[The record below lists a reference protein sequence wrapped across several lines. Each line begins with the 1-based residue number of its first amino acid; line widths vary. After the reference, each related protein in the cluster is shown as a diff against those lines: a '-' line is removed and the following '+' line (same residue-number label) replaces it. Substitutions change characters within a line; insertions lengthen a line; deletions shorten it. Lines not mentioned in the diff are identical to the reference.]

1 MRYRVD
7 ALASRAGVSVDTVR
21 FYQARGLLDAPQ
33 REGRLAYYSDEHLE
47 NLARIRALK
56 DKGFTLASIR
66 RLLAGDLDPADEAL
80 VTALV
85 APSADDGDPA
95 PSGSA
100 VRPSPSRGRLTLDEL
115 AERTGV
121 SPALLVAIER
131 EGLLFP
137 EMDDGSAT
145 YSTGDAAIVEA
156 GLRLLQAGIPLAE
169 LLELARAHDRA
180 VRPIVERA
188 VELFDR
194 HVRRP
199 MRDSE
204 PSGDDAAKRLVD
216 AFNTTFG
223 ATTALVAH
231 HFGSLLLKIAQQ
243 RIEESGR

>member
-7 ALASRAGVSVDTVR
+7 ALASRAGVSVDTIR
-21 FYQARGLLDAPQ
+21 FYQAKGLLDAPQ
-33 REGRLAYYSDEHLE
+33 REGRVAYYSDRHLE
-47 NLARIRALK
+47 TLVRIRDLK

-80 VTALV
+80 VAALV
-85 APSADDGDPA
+85 APPDADEA
-95 PSGSA
+95 PE
-100 VRPSPSRGRLTLDEL
+100 RLTLDEL
-115 AERTGV
+115 ASRTGV

-131 EGLLFP
+131 EGLLIP
-137 EMDDGSAT
+137 EINDGSASYT
-145 YSTGDAAIVEA
+145 ASDAAIVEA
-156 GLRLLQAGIPLAE
+156 GLRLLEAGIPLAD

-199 MRDSE
+199 LRDTE
-204 PSGDDAAKRLVD
+204 PAGEEAGKRLVD
-216 AFNTTFG
+216 AFNATFG

-231 HFGSLLLKIAQQ
+231 HFGSLLLATAQQ
-243 RIEESGR
+243 RVEESAH

>member
-1 MRYRVD
+1 
-7 ALASRAGVSVDTVR
+7 VSVDTVR
-21 FYQARGLLDAPQ
+21 FYQAKGLLDAPQ
-33 REGRLAYYSDEHLE
+33 REGRVAYYSDRHLE
-47 NLARIRALK
+47 TLGRIRDLK

-85 APSADDGDPA
+85 APPDAGEA
-95 PSGSA
+95 PE
-100 VRPSPSRGRLTLDEL
+100 RLTLDEL
-115 AERTGV
+115 AARTGV

-137 EMDDGSAT
+137 QFNDGSAT
-145 YSTGDAAIVEA
+145 YSASDAAIIAA
-156 GLRLLQAGIPLAE
+156 GLRLLEAGIPLAD
-169 LLELARAHDRA
+169 LLELASAHDRA

-199 MRDSE
+199 LRESE
-204 PSGDDAAKRLVD
+204 PEGEEAGKRLVD

-231 HFGSLLLKIAQQ
+231 HFGSLLLATAQQ
-243 RIEESGR
+243 RVEDSTR

>member
-7 ALASRAGVSVDTVR
+7 ALAARAGVSVDTVR
-21 FYQARGLLDAPQ
+21 FYQSKGLLDAPQ
-33 REGRLAYYSDEHLE
+33 REGRLAYYSDYHLE
-47 NLARIRALK
+47 TLTRIRDLK

-85 APSADDGDPA
+85 SPSDDG
-95 PSGSA
+95 SA
-100 VRPSPSRGRLTLDEL
+100 AAERLTLDEL
-115 AERTGV
+115 AQRTGV

-131 EGLLFP
+131 EGLLFSH
-137 EMDDGSAT
+137 EHDGSAT
-145 YSTGDAAIVEA
+145 YSASDAALVEA
-156 GLRLLQAGIPLAE
+156 GLRLLEAGIPLAE

-188 VELFDR
+188 VELFDH

-204 PSGDDAAKRLVD
+204 ASGEDAAQRLVD
-216 AFNTTFG
+216 AFNATFG

-231 HFGSLLLKIAQQ
+231 HFGSLLLETAQQ
-243 RIEESGR
+243 RVEESGR

>member
-21 FYQARGLLDAPQ
+21 FYQAQGLLDAPQ
-33 REGRLAYYSDEHLE
+33 REGRLAYYSEEHLE
-47 NLARIRALK
+47 TLARIRDLK

-66 RLLAGDLDPADEAL
+66 RLLAGDLAPADEAL

-85 APSADDGDPA
+85 TPADDGRA
-95 PSGSA
+95 VSSA
-100 VRPSPSRGRLTLDEL
+100 VRPSPSSGRLTLEEL

-137 EMDDGSAT
+137 QMDDGSAT
-145 YSTGDAAIVEA
+145 YSASDAAIVEA
-156 GLRLLQAGIPLAE
+156 GLRLLEAGIPLAE

-199 MRDSE
+199 MRDSD
-204 PSGDDAAKRLVD
+204 SGEDAAQRLVD
-216 AFNTTFG
+216 AFNATFG

-231 HFGSLLLKIAQQ
+231 HFGSLLLQSAQQ
-243 RIEESGR
+243 RVEESARE

>member
-21 FYQARGLLDAPQ
+21 FYQAKGLLDAPQ
-33 REGRLAYYSDEHLE
+33 REGRLAYYSEDHLE
-47 NLARIRALK
+47 TLARIRDLK
-56 DKGFTLASIR
+56 DKGFTLTSIR
-66 RLLAGDLDPADEAL
+66 RLLGGDLDPADEAL

-85 APSADDGDPA
+85 APSANEGGEA
-95 PSGSA
+95 PD
-100 VRPSPSRGRLTLDEL
+100 RLTLDEL

-137 EMDDGSAT
+137 QMDDGSAT
-145 YSTGDAAIVEA
+145 YSSSDAAIVEA
-156 GLRLLQAGIPLAE
+156 GLRLLEAGIPLAE

-180 VRPIVERA
+180 VRPIVEGA

-194 HVRRP
+194 YVRRP
-199 MRDSE
+199 MREAE
-204 PSGDDAAKRLVD
+204 PAGEDTATRLVD
-216 AFNTTFG
+216 AFNATFG

-231 HFGSLLLKIAQQ
+231 HFGSLLLKTAQQ
-243 RIEESGR
+243 RVEESAR